1 MSIRRPA
8 GRGTDHA
15 PAMTASAST
24 YTPRTGSKAE
34 AALAALAR
42 AGWLSVGDLAAE
54 IDVERDRVHSFVAVP
69 MQHGVIVLQKRAG
82 VAGFSLADAGGH
94 EPAAHPP
101 VERRAAAAAVTA
113 RAPRTRATPAVITPP
128 GSVAITD
135 DGSVL
140 VIDGDRVVAR
150 LSAQQAR
157 NIAALAARFPPQ

>member
-1 MSIRRPA
+1 
-8 GRGTDHA
+8 
-15 PAMTASAST
+15 MTAST

-54 IDVERDRVHSFVAVP
+54 IDVERARVHSFVAVP
-69 MQHGVIVLQKRAG
+69 MQHGVIVCQKRAG

-101 VERRAAAAAVTA
+101 IERRAAAVPA
-113 RAPRTRATPAVITPP
+113 RTSRTRAAPTAITPP

-140 VIDGDRVVAR
+140 VLDGDRVVAR

-157 NIAALAARFPPQ
+157 NIATLAQRFAAAP